1 MSAAVRL
8 VAIAGLVSALLTGPA
23 AGQAVAPPPGDT
35 AGIRL
40 APVRRL
46 VAQGRWQ
53 DALAALGVPRDSADR
68 ALAVRLAIN
77 AGVSALRAGDST
89 TARADWERA
98 AADPDAPVDAFA
110 DLAAILL
117 AGGRPDTARA
127 VAIRGLERAPDDTRL
142 LGLRAA
148 TVRDTADLRMVLAT
162 LRTTHRRRPAD
173 VRVALDLAELSAGT
187 DRPAAAALFDTLLE
201 SPHPA
206 LAVYLG
212 ATAFSLGGA
221 QFTSAAA
228 TADSGLNRYPRS
240 GELWLLLG
248 RAEAGRRAWRAA
260 ETADRHA
267 SETLAEPAPAQLALL
282 DAAVAGGD
290 SALAAEQILAMAG
303 ARTPR
308 DPLLA
313 AARRGAGWGMR
324 LAADSAYAAI
334 LTRYPDD
341 ASALDGAGALAL
353 AAGDT
358 ARSLR
363 FYRRGLALDSSGPS
377 APLQVLRLSHL
388 GADSGRALLLL
399 AEWRGIAALERAGV
413 AAEPGPGAD
422 ERAALDSTL
431 RVVLDTVVFRTP
443 WGPGELAQ
451 LLIAHPRQPLLERYA
466 AELAAR
472 GGDDSVAL
480 ARYDDLLRQRPSDA
494 AVQRDRAAVLE
505 RDGRRDAARDGYARA
520 LDLAPADT
528 LVFRAL
534 VRLDEPDGRL
544 AELLAQ
550 VRRLRIRMPDAR
562 VLGEHEV
569 ELLQRLGR
577 LAEAQAAARALEA
590 HS

>member
-1 MSAAVRL
+1 M
-8 VAIAGLVSALLTGPA
+8 
-23 AGQAVAPPPGDT
+23 APPPGDT

-53 DALAALGVPRDSADR
+53 EALDALGTPRDSTDR

-77 AGVSALRAGDST
+77 AGVTALRAGDSV
-89 TARADWERA
+89 RAGIDWQRA
-98 AADPDAPVDAFA
+98 AADPLAPADAFA
-110 DLAAILL
+110 DLAALLL
-117 AGGRPDTARA
+117 ATGHPDTARA
-127 VAIRGLERAPDDTRL
+127 VAIRGLEGAPEDPRL

-148 TVRDTADLRMVLAT
+148 TVRDTADLRVVLAA
-162 LRTTHRRRPAD
+162 LRVSHRRHPGDTRIG
-173 VRVALDLAELSAGT
+173 LDLAELSAGA
-187 DRPAAAALFDTLLE
+187 DRPAAAALFDTLL
-201 SPHPA
+201 SARRPV

-221 QFTSAAA
+221 QFAAAAA
-228 TADSGLNRYPRS
+228 TADSGLRRYPKS

-267 SETLAEPAPAQLALL
+267 TETLADPSPAQLALL

-290 SALAAEQILAMAG
+290 SGVAAGQILAMAG
-303 ARTPR
+303 ADTAR
-308 DPLLA
+308 DALLA
-313 AARRGAGWGMR
+313 AARRGARWGLR
-324 LAADSAYAAI
+324 GAADSAFAAI
-334 LTRYPDD
+334 LSRHPDD
-341 ASALDGAGALAL
+341 GSALEGAGTLAL
-353 AAGDT
+353 NAGDT
-358 ARSLR
+358 ARALA
-363 FYRRGLALDSSGPS
+363 FYRRGLALDSSGPV

-413 AAEPGPGAD
+413 AAAPGPD
-422 ERAALDSTL
+422 QDDRAALDSTL

-480 ARYDDLLRQRPSDA
+480 ARYDDLLRQRPADA
-494 AVQRDRAAVLE
+494 AVQRERAAVLE
-505 RDGRRDAARDGYARA
+505 RDGRRDAARDAYGRA
-520 LDLAPADT
+520 LDLAPEDT
-528 LVFRAL
+528 LAFRAL

-544 AELLAQ
+544 GDLLAQ
-550 VRRLRIRMPDAR
+550 IRRLRIRMPASR
-562 VLGEHEV
+562 ELGEHEV

-577 LAEAQAAARALEA
+577 LAEAQEAARALEA